1 MKTLLTAVV
10 ATIGLSA
17 LSCHAFESNQTIAG
31 SDMEHYVF
39 TDNYYKPVDSVS
51 TQFKETRQTLN
62 NVLAQDIQDQVY
74 SNLNTIVDANTSILA
89 KRRVQKNSQLIS

>member
-31 SDMEHYVF
+31 SDMQHYVF
-39 TDNYYKPVDSVS
+39 TYNFNKPVNSVS
-51 TQFKETRQTLN
+51 TQFEETRQTLDY
-62 NVLAQDIQDQVY
+62 VLALDIQDQV
-74 SNLNTIVDANTSILA
+74 
-89 KRRVQKNSQLIS
+89 